1 MLKPIMIASVISMIV
16 YAGINETFKFLNWFG
31 TNNLE
36 TNLIRIV
43 LPLIIAIIVMFIV
56 FGLIIKVKRPY

>member
-16 YAGINETFKFLNWFG
+16 YACINETFKFLNWFG

-43 LPLIIAIIVMFIV
+43 LPLIISIIVMFVV

>member
-1 MLKPIMIASVISMIV
+1 MLKPIMIASVISMVV
-16 YAGINETFKFLNWFG
+16 YACINELFKFLNWFG

-43 LPLIIAIIVMFIV
+43 LPLAIAIAVMFVV
-56 FGLIIKVKRPY
+56 FGLIIRVRRPY